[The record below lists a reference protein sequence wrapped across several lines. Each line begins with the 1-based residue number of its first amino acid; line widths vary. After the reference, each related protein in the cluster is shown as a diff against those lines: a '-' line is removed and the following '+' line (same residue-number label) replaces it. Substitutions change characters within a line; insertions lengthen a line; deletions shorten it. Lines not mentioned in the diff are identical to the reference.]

1 VTVQGFDCQACCGTH
16 PRTTGEVGV
25 ISVTAVERQ
34 KGGARVHFVCGFR
47 ALKEARENARV
58 LRALGRKLSAGRGDL
73 EKAVDRV
80 QAEFAEARKE
90 LGALERT
97 VAASVGKEL
106 AARGRVVVEVFEGK
120 GIDYLRAVATQ
131 VASAPGKVAALA
143 GTGETTSI
151 VLARSADLTID
162 LRPIFKDVLAAI
174 QGKGGGPAHFVQGG
188 GPGKDARAAL
198 KVAEEKILANLG
210 A

>member
-1 VTVQGFDCQACCGTH
+1 
-16 PRTTGEVGV
+16 
-25 ISVTAVERQ
+25 
-34 KGGARVHFVCGFR
+34 
-47 ALKEARENARV
+47 
-58 LRALGRKLSAGRGDL
+58 
-73 EKAVDRV
+73 
-80 QAEFAEARKE
+80 
-90 LGALERT
+90 
-97 VAASVGKEL
+97 
-106 AARGRVVVEVFEGK
+106 VVVEVFEGK